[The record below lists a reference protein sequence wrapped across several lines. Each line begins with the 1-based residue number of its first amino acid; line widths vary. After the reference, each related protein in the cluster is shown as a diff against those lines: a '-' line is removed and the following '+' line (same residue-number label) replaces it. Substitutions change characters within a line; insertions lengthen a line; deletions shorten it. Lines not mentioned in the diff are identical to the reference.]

1 MSMPLPGNPPRRK
14 KSKPVRVKHVP
25 VRTCVAC
32 REPGAKR
39 GLTRIVRT
47 PEGAVL
53 IDPTGKANGRGAY
66 LCDKP
71 GCWDRAVTTPLLA
84 RSLNVDLTQE
94 TRDYIK
100 EFAAGHSSPEESH
113 QAGADSKELA

>member
-32 REPGAKR
+32 RESGAKR

-47 PEGAVL
+47 PAGAVL

-71 GCWDRAVTTPLLA
+71 GCWDRAVSTPLLA
-84 RSLNVDLTQE
+84 RSLNVELTQE

-100 EFAAGHSSPEESH
+100 EFAAGLPSLEDGPDT
-113 QAGADSKELA
+113 GVDSKELS

>member
-1 MSMPLPGNPPRRK
+1 MPLPDNKPRRK
-14 KSKPVRVKHVP
+14 KSRPVRVKHVP
-25 VRTCVAC
+25 VRTCIAC

-47 PEGAVL
+47 PEGDVR
-53 IDPTGKANGRGAY
+53 IDPTGKLNGRGAY

-71 GCWDRAVTTPLLA
+71 GCWDRATATPLLSRA
-84 RSLNVDLTQE
+84 LNVPITQE

-100 EFAAGHSSPEESH
+100 EFAAGLPSPKEVRDT
-113 QAGADSKELA
+113 GADSEEIA

>member
-1 MSMPLPGNPPRRK
+1 MSMPLPGNTPRRK

-47 PEGAVL
+47 PEGEVKV
-53 IDPTGKANGRGAY
+53 DPTGKLNGRGAY

-71 GCWDRAVTTPLLA
+71 SCWERALSTPVLSRA
-84 RSLNVDLTQE
+84 LNVQFTDE

-100 EFAAGHSSPEESH
+100 DFAAGLPPRDGTGD
-113 QAGADSKELA
+113 AGADSKERG